1 LSPIGGTIVAVARTS
16 LLDRALY
23 SYADVDR
30 LIGLSPGTARRW
42 IDGYRGRSRVYPP
55 VLRVQRTGS
64 DSVTWG
70 EMVEARLLAEFRGQ
84 RVPLQRLRPTV
95 ERLREEFGPYPLA
108 HARPLLD
115 VEGREVVRRVQ
126 DEVGLEPEL
135 QLVVVRNDQ
144 LILDVRA
151 ERFRDAVTYTE
162 GVARSI
168 RPIFRTPLVVV
179 DPDRSFGQPSV
190 RGVRT
195 EVLAEEYRA
204 GATREGLASLY
215 DLTLEQVDQAIRFEL
230 ITAAAQAG

>member
-1 LSPIGGTIVAVARTS
+1 MTAVS

-42 IDGYRGRSRVYPP
+42 IDGYRGKARAYPP
-55 VLRVQRTGS
+55 VLRPQPTGS
-64 DSVTWG
+64 ESVTWG

-95 ERLREEFGPYPLA
+95 ERLRDEFGPYPLA

-135 QLVVVRNDQ
+135 QLVVVRNEQ
-144 LILDVRA
+144 LLLDVRA
-151 ERFRDAVTYTE
+151 ERFSEAVTYDD
-162 GVARSI
+162 GVAASI
-168 RPIFRTPLVVV
+168 RPVSRTPLVVI
-179 DPDRSFGQPSV
+179 DPARSFGQPSV

-195 EVLAEEYRA
+195 EVLAEDYRA
-204 GATREGLASLY
+204 GETMESLADLY

-230 ITAAAQAG
+230 IAAAAHAG